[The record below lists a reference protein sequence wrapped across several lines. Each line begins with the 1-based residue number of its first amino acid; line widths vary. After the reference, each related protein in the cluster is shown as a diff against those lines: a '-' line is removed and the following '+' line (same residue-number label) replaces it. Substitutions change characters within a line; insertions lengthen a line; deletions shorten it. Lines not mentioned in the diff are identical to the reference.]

1 MGLFST
7 KKKRK
12 HFTAVQRLLSDD
24 DVVLSSKVGMLRY
37 LLDKSRP
44 SSPSVFSK
52 SIPDYLL
59 ESAKQSY
66 PSSFNRAYNYAAS
79 GSYAYGLPTA
89 DSVTKAAID
98 LDTKVKNYLDT
109 AIGYP
114 VTLLYATLGDA
125 NYQHFL
131 WHKLINQYGYNPVTN
146 ELTTLSTS
154 TGFPCYLLTGQLY
167 YGNSTVVSD
176 ETGTSLLQH
185 GVSIESGACISR
197 TQDLGAAIVPYAV
210 DLGVE
215 DAYCDIEY
223 QYIEVI
229 PDITPPPDAIVNNL
243 STTAID
249 GYAEKNSSIEVY
261 VNTVLDTTITAD
273 SLGYFTYTFGTAL
286 IATDTVKLVVI
297 DAASN
302 TSTGGDTVVPY
313 TNGSPA
319 TVGTDPTITEVL
331 HTESFSFD
339 FLDLIS
345 STVPVPVVAYGE
357 TPAPSVG
364 SDLYVPEPDW
374 IQASYTYNNG
384 VKDCVGFLTY
394 AHDAGTIPELD
405 DLFNGVAAF
414 GQFYPRVYF
423 KLNSVDLVNVVDKT
437 TPEYKTSKQIAN
449 KIGMNW
455 ATTSKILQDGVEN
468 ASDDFNLGDVTDM
481 FITLAAPMNTTDA
494 TINEYLY
501 QYWLKAYTN
510 VGSIITTGDYA
521 GAKSGTM
528 LRVKDNVYTHY
539 VSYDAISTHVLSGT
553 PQPVGSYTS
562 QYLSQDAI
570 AALLSIQTDPEA
582 VDYDYAAIQALHPY
596 HAYRYQHSSTEYTE
610 IRVYAAVSGQA
621 FAGGG
626 THSVGAE
633 EDLIVPLDRSA
644 VLYMTSKE
652 KEMLYSKCLY
662 LLVNISI
669 IIKINW
675 YQRGIFQVV
684 LIIVAVAIA
693 VFSSGTGTPISTT
706 IITTVIKVIA
716 LSILMEGL
724 LNLAVT
730 LGLDPNIV
738 GIFAVIALIYSGY
751 IYVNGSEVFGLTAV
765 ELLQVSTVA
774 FQLNAKINMKNLE
787 ELYGQMGIFKAES
800 KEKMEQIR
808 QAKELLGTPP
818 VDLSLDLLLSDN
830 RSKVF
835 ITLGETPDEYMS
847 RTSMNIIEVAQ
858 SYVSDYVSIMM
869 QPPNLQQMLN
879 QVKKGD
885 ANGFY
890 V

>member
-7 KKKRK
+7 KKKLK

-44 SSPSVFSK
+44 SNPSIFSK

-66 PSSFNRAYNYAAS
+66 PSSFNRAYSYAAS

-176 ETGTSLLQH
+176 ETGASLLQQ

-229 PDITPPPDAIVNNL
+229 PDTTPPPIAVVNNL
-243 STTAID
+243 STTTIN
-249 GYAEKNSSIEVY
+249 GYAEKDSYLAVFVNGSYVTLIAASS
-261 VNTVLDTTITAD
+261 T
-273 SLGYFTYTFGTAL
+273 GYFTYTFIGTAL
-286 IATDTVKLVVI
+286 TTGDTVRLFVV
-297 DAASN
+297 DDASN
-302 TSTGGDTVVPY
+302 VSDEVDTVVPY

-319 TVGTDPTITEVL
+319 TVGTDPTVTEIL
-331 HTESFSFD
+331 HTASFSFD
-339 FLDLIS
+339 FLDLIP
-345 STVPVPVVAYGE
+345 STVPVPLVDYGD

-394 AHDAGTIPELD
+394 AHDAGTISELD

-455 ATTSKILQDGVEN
+455 ATTSKMLQDGVEN
-468 ASDDFNLGDVTDM
+468 ASGDFNLGDVSDM
-481 FITLAAPMNTTDA
+481 FITLAAPMNTSDPV
-494 TINEYLY
+494 INEYLY

-539 VSYDAISTHVLSGT
+539 VSYEAVSTHVLSGT
-553 PQPVGSYTS
+553 SQPVGSYTS
-562 QYLSQDAI
+562 QYLSQDD
-570 AALLSIQTDPEA
+570 LA
-582 VDYDYAAIQALHPY
+582 VLDGVTPTHYNYAVVQSYKPY

-610 IRVYAAVSGQA
+610 IRVYAATSGQA

-652 KEMLYSKCLY
+652 KELLYSKCLY

-669 IIKINW
+669 VIKINW
-675 YQRGIFQVV
+675 YQRGIFKVL
-684 LIIVAVAIA
+684 LIIVAVAIV
-693 VFSSGTGTPISTT
+693 VFSGGTGTPVSAS
-706 IITTVIKVIA
+706 IIMAVIKVIA

-724 LNLAVT
+724 LNLAVK
-730 LGLDPNIV
+730 LGLDPNLV
-738 GIFAVIALIYSGY
+738 AVIATIALIVSGY
-751 IYVNGSEVFGLTAV
+751 AYVNGSEVFGLTAV
-765 ELLQVSTVA
+765 QLLQISTVA

-787 ELYGQMGIFKAES
+787 ELYGQMGIFEAES
-800 KEKMEQIR
+800 KEKMEQIK

-835 ITLGETPDEYMS
+835 ITLGESPNEYMS
-847 RTSMNIIEVAQ
+847 KSSMNIVEAAQ

-869 QPPNLQQMLN
+869 QPPSLNQMLKQN
-879 QVKKGD
+879 TRGTD
-885 ANGFY
+885 Y

>member
-7 KKKRK
+7 KKKLK

-44 SSPSVFSK
+44 SNPSVFSK

-66 PSSFNRAYNYAAS
+66 PNSFNRAYSYAAS

-114 VTLLYATLGDA
+114 VTLLYTTLGDA

-167 YGNSTVVSD
+167 YGNSTIVSD
-176 ETGTSLLQH
+176 ETGTSLLQQ
-185 GVSIESGACISR
+185 GVSIESGACLSR

-229 PDITPPPDAIVNNL
+229 PDTTAPPDAVVNNL
-243 STTAID
+243 TTTYID
-249 GYAEKNSSIEVY
+249 GYAEKGGSLEVY
-261 VNTVLDTTITAD
+261 INTVLDTTITAD

-286 IATDTVKLVVI
+286 VATDTVKLIVI
-297 DAASN
+297 DAATN
-302 TSTGGDTVVPY
+302 TSAGVDTVVPY

-319 TVGTDPTITEVL
+319 TVGTDPTVTEIL

-339 FLDLIS
+339 FLDLIP
-345 STVPVPVVAYGE
+345 STVPVPLVDYGD

-394 AHDAGTIPELD
+394 AHDAGTITELD
-405 DLFNGVAAF
+405 DLFDGVEAF

-455 ATTSKILQDGVEN
+455 ATTSKILQDGVES
-468 ASDDFNLGDVTDM
+468 ASDDFSLGDVTDM
-481 FITLAAPMNTTDA
+481 FITLAAPMNTSDPV
-494 TINEYLY
+494 INEYLY

-510 VGSIITTGDYA
+510 VGSVITTGDYA

-539 VSYDAISTHVLSGT
+539 VSYDAVSTHVLSGSA
-553 PQPVGSYTS
+553 QPVGSYTS
-562 QYLSQDAI
+562 QYLSQDDL
-570 AALLSIQTDPEA
+570 ALLDGVTPTPYNYLIVQP
-582 VDYDYAAIQALHPY
+582 YKPY

-610 IRVYAAVSGQA
+610 IRVYAATSGQA

-652 KEMLYSKCLY
+652 KELLYSKCLY

-669 IIKINW
+669 VIKINW
-675 YQRGIFQVV
+675 YQRGIFKVL

-693 VFSSGTGTPISTT
+693 LFSAGTATPISAS
-706 IITTVIKVIA
+706 IIIMTVIKVIA

-724 LNLAVT
+724 LNLAVK
-730 LGLDPNIV
+730 LGLDPNLV
-738 GIFAVIALIYSGY
+738 AVIATIALIVSGY
-751 IYVNGSEVFGLTAV
+751 AYVDGTQVFGLTAV

-787 ELYGQMGIFKAES
+787 ELYGQMAVFEAES

-835 ITLGETPDEYMS
+835 ITLGESPDEFMS
-847 RTSMNIIEVAQ
+847 KSSMNIIEAAQ

-869 QPPNLQQMLN
+869 QPPTLNQMLKQN
-879 QVKKGD
+879 TRGNLD
-885 ANGFY
+885 DF
-890 V
+890 

>member
-7 KKKRK
+7 KKKLK

-44 SSPSVFSK
+44 SNPSVFSK

-176 ETGTSLLQH
+176 ETGASLLQQ

-215 DAYCDIEY
+215 DAYCDIQY
-223 QYIEVI
+223 QYLEVI
-229 PDITPPPDAIVNNL
+229 PDIAAPPDAVVNNL
-243 STTAID
+243 TTTYID
-249 GYAEKNSSIEVY
+249 GYAEKGCSLEVY
-261 VNTVLDTTITAD
+261 INTVLDTTITAD

-286 IATDTVKLVVI
+286 VATDTVKLIVI
-297 DAASN
+297 DAATN
-302 TSTGGDTVVPY
+302 TSAGIDTVVPY

-319 TVGTDPTITEVL
+319 TVGTDPTVTEVL

-339 FLDLIS
+339 FLDLIP
-345 STVPVPVVAYGE
+345 STVPVPLVDYGD

-455 ATTSKILQDGVEN
+455 ATTSKILQDGVES
-468 ASDDFNLGDVTDM
+468 ASDDFSLGDVTDM
-481 FITLAAPMNTTDA
+481 FITLAAPMNTSDPV
-494 TINEYLY
+494 INEYLY

-528 LRVKDNVYTHY
+528 LHVKDNVYTHY
-539 VSYDAISTHVLSGT
+539 VSYDAISAHVLSGSA
-553 PQPVGSYTS
+553 QPIGSYTS
-562 QYLSQDAI
+562 QYLSQVD
-570 AALLSIQTDPEA
+570 LA
-582 VDYDYAAIQALHPY
+582 VLDGVTPTRFNYAVVQSYKPY

-652 KEMLYSKCLY
+652 KELLYSKCLY
-662 LLVNISI
+662 LLVNIRI
-669 IIKINW
+669 VIKINW
-675 YQRGIFQVV
+675 YQRGIFKVV

-693 VFSSGTGTPISTT
+693 VFSAGTGTPISTT
-706 IITTVIKVIA
+706 IIMTVIKVIA

-724 LNLAVT
+724 LNLAVK
-730 LGLDPNIV
+730 LGLDPNLV
-738 GIFAVIALIYSGY
+738 AVIATIALIASGY
-751 IYVNGSEVFGLTAV
+751 AYVNGSEVFGLTAV

-787 ELYGQMGIFKAES
+787 ELYGQMDVFEAES

-835 ITLGETPDEYMS
+835 IALGESPDEFMS
-847 RTSMNIIEVAQ
+847 KSSMNIIEVAQ

-869 QPPNLQQMLN
+869 QPPSLNQMLKQN
-879 QVKKGD
+879 TRGNLD
-885 ANGFY
+885 DF
-890 V
+890 

>member
-1 MGLFST
+1 MGWFST
-7 KKKRK
+7 KKKLK

-98 LDTKVKNYLDT
+98 LDTKVKDYLDT
-109 AIGYP
+109 AVGYP
-114 VTLLYATLGDA
+114 VTLLYASMGDA
-125 NYQHFL
+125 NYQHFM
-131 WHKLINQYGYNPVTN
+131 WYKLINQYGYDPVTN
-146 ELTTLSTS
+146 ELTTLSS
-154 TGFPCYLLTGQLY
+154 TVGFPCYLLTGQLY

-176 ETGTSLLQH
+176 ETGTSLLQQ
-185 GVSIESGACISR
+185 GVSIESGECFSR
-197 TQDLGAAIVPYAV
+197 TQDLGAAIVPYQV

-215 DAYCDIEY
+215 DAYCDLQY
-223 QYIEVI
+223 QYLEII
-229 PDITPPPDAIVNNL
+229 ADTTPPPDAIVNNL

-273 SLGYFTYTFGTAL
+273 SLGYFTHTFGTAL
-286 IATDTVKLVVI
+286 VAADVVKLIVI

-302 TSTGGDTVVPY
+302 TSTGVDTVVPY

-331 HTESFSFD
+331 RTESFSFD
-339 FLDLIS
+339 FLDLIP
-345 STVPVPVVAYGE
+345 STVPVPLVEYGE

-374 IQASYTYNNG
+374 IQSCYTYNNG

-405 DLFNGVAAF
+405 DLLDGVAAF
-414 GQFYPRVYF
+414 GEFYPRIYF

-437 TPEYKTSKQIAN
+437 TAEYKTSKQIA
-449 KIGMNW
+449 KKLGMDW
-455 ATTSKILQDGVEN
+455 AVTAKTLQDGVES
-468 ASDDFNLGDVTDM
+468 ASEDFSFSDVTDM

-539 VSYDAISTHVLSGT
+539 VSYDAISTHVLSGSS
-553 PQPVGSYTS
+553 QPVGSYTS
-562 QYLSQDAI
+562 QYLSQNDL
-570 AALLSIQTDPEA
+570 ALLDGKTPTRG
-582 VDYDYAAIQALHPY
+582 DYAVIQAYKPY

-610 IRVYAAVSGQA
+610 IRVYAAVSGQL

-626 THSVGAE
+626 TAGVGAE
-633 EDLIVPLDRSA
+633 EELIVPLDRSA

-669 IIKINW
+669 IIKIDW
-675 YQRGIFQVV
+675 TQRGIFKVV
-684 LIIVAVAIA
+684 MIIVAVAIA
-693 VFSSGTGTPISTT
+693 VFSSGTGTPISAT
-706 IITTVIKVIA
+706 IITTVLKVIVF
-716 LSILMEGL
+716 SILMENL
-724 LNLAVT
+724 LNLAVK
-730 LGLDPNIV
+730 LGLDPNLV
-738 GIFAVIALIYSGY
+738 AVIATIALIASGY
-751 IYVNGSEVFGLTAV
+751 AYVEGTQVFGLTAV
-765 ELLQVSTVA
+765 QLLQISTVA

-869 QPPNLQQMLN
+869 QPPSLN
-879 QVKKGD
+879 QILKQNTRGNLD
-885 ANGFY
+885 EL
-890 V
+890 